1 MKESFLITFQF
12 YFYNLKT
19 HYILYFI
26 INEQVKSIIQKFKVG
41 NFRTI
46 LRINGGIFSDDG
58 TSMIFVSETL
68 GREKDIVLNLRE
80 KNQFFFE
87 KGIYIQRIAKINR
100 YFL

>member
-1 MKESFLITFQF
+1 MKATRVPGGKRVFLITFQF

-46 LRINGGIFSDDG
+46 LRINGGIFSDNG

-80 KNQFFFE
+80 RNQFFFLE
-87 KGIYIQRIAKINR
+87 KGI
-100 YFL
+100 